1 MPQDVSTEKDESS
14 EPQPSASPRPSL
26 SSPKI
31 EAILTRLRYV
41 GDYVF
46 GGDMEAY
53 AKATG
58 FSEHWLRRILNS
70 STRLR
75 LSTFSQFVES
85 GVVNAEWMFC
95 GTGHML
101 QSAQPIDPVIGYTPP
116 APISSRHPVFD
127 TSLVAPAELK
137 PPKKRRGKIK
147 PAKPADFLPLAND
160 VFLTRSA
167 DLPVLLFITDPDVL
181 HEASDVIIEC
191 LKQKYIT
198 AIAMT
203 NEVADVDVFAAK
215 ADKHDKGS
223 VANALKLARTAGI
236 GFGECLGRWA
246 FEPGDNREASI
257 LATAYDLGMPATVHT
272 LIGESTLHLNPAIG
286 GADYGACLGAA
297 SYIDFLTFTQFIHE
311 LRLGVVITAGRHHAA
326 LKLMGTARDAASRM
340 KLPKPI
346 ALRVAEFIT
355 YRHDFNIVHYSHG
368 GEYAATFPAFL
379 TACKITYEG
388 TADDSKPRRVDRCRN
403 K

>member
-1 MPQDVSTEKDESS
+1 
-14 EPQPSASPRPSL
+14 
-26 SSPKI
+26 
-31 EAILTRLRYV
+31 
-41 GDYVF
+41 VF

-95 GTGHML
+95 GTGPML
-101 QSAQPIDPVIGYTPP
+101 QSAPPIDPVIGYTPP

-127 TSLVAPAELK
+127 TSLVKPAEIK

-147 PAKPADFLPLAND
+147 PAKPSDFLPLAND

-167 DLPVLLFITDPDVL
+167 DLPVLLFITEPAVL

-191 LKQKYIT
+191 LKHKYIT

-203 NEVADVDVFAAK
+203 NAVADFDVFAAK
-215 ADKHDKGS
+215 SDKHDKGA

-246 FEPGDNREASI
+246 FEPGDNRAASV
-257 LATAYDLGMPATVHT
+257 LATAYDLGLPATVHT
-272 LIGESTLHLNPAIG
+272 LIGESELHLNPAIG
-286 GADYGACLGAA
+286 GADYGALLGAA

-311 LRLGVVITAGRHHAA
+311 LRLGVVIEAGRRHSAST
-326 LKLMGTARDAASRM
+326 LMGIAREAASRM

-355 YRHDFNIVHYSHG
+355 FGFYPNIVHYSHR

-379 TACKITYEG
+379 QACKITYEG

>member
-14 EPQPSASPRPSL
+14 EQQPSASPKPSP

-95 GTGHML
+95 GTGPML

-116 APISSRHPVFD
+116 APIASRHPVFD
-127 TSLVAPAELK
+127 TSLVEPAELK

-147 PAKPADFLPLAND
+147 PAKPKEFLQLASD
-160 VFLTRSA
+160 IFITRSS
-167 DLPVLLFITDPDVL
+167 DGPVLLFITDPDVL
-181 HEASDVIIEC
+181 HEASGVIIEC

-203 NEVADVDVFAAK
+203 NAVADVDVFAAK
-215 ADKHDKGS
+215 TDKHDKGS

-246 FEPGDNREASI
+246 FEPGDNREASV
-257 LATAYDLGMPATVHT
+257 LATAYDLGIPVTVHT
-272 LIGESTLHLNPAIG
+272 LIGESALHMNPAIG
-286 GADYGACLGAA
+286 GADYGALLGAA
-297 SYIDFLTFTQFIHE
+297 SYIDFLVFAEFINE
-311 LRLGVVITAGRHHAA
+311 FYFGVIITAGRHHPYTQ
-326 LKLMGTARDAASRM
+326 LMRTACEASRRIPA
-340 KLPKPI
+340 PKPPM
-346 ALRVAEFIT
+346 ALRLAEFIT
-355 YRHDFNIVHYSHG
+355 FRHDFNIVHYSHG

-388 TADDSKPRRVDRCRN
+388 TADDSKPR
-403 K
+403 

>member
-1 MPQDVSTEKDESS
+1 MQQDVSTEKEESS
-14 EPQPSASPRPSL
+14 EPLLSKLPKSSRFSPRV
-26 SSPKI
+26 
-31 EAILTRLRYV
+31 AVILERLKYV
-41 GDYVF
+41 GEYVF

-70 STRLR
+70 GTGFR

-85 GVVNAEWMFC
+85 GVVNAEWLFC
-95 GTGHML
+95 GTGPMMP
-101 QSAQPIDPVIGYTPP
+101 SPPAIDPVAGYTPP
-116 APISSRHPVFD
+116 TPISSRHPVFD
-127 TSLVAPAELK
+127 TSLVKPAELK

-160 VFLTRSA
+160 VFLNRSA
-167 DLPVLLFITDPDVL
+167 YMPVLLFITDPDVL

-198 AIAMT
+198 AVAMT
-203 NEVADVDVFAAK
+203 NAVADVDVFAAK

-223 VANALKLARTAGI
+223 VANALKLARGAGI

-246 FEPGDNREASI
+246 FEPGDNREASV
-257 LATAYDLGMPATVHT
+257 LATAYDLGIPVTVHT
-272 LIGESTLHLNPAIG
+272 LIGESALHLNPAIG
-286 GADYGACLGAA
+286 GADYGAFLGAA
-297 SYIDFLTFTQFIHE
+297 SYIDFLVFTEFIHE
-311 LRLGVVITAGRHHAA
+311 LCYGVIITAGQQHAA
-326 LKLMGTARDAASRM
+326 LKLMGIARDAASRM
-340 KLPKPI
+340 KLPAPF

-355 YRHDFNIVHYSHG
+355 FNFHPNIVHYSHK

-379 TACKITYEG
+379 QACKITYEG
-388 TADDSKPRRVDRCRN
+388 RSDDSKPR
-403 K
+403 

>member
-1 MPQDVSTEKDESS
+1 
-14 EPQPSASPRPSL
+14 
-26 SSPKI
+26 
-31 EAILTRLRYV
+31 
-41 GDYVF
+41 
-46 GGDMEAY
+46 MEAY

-95 GTGHML
+95 GTGPML
-101 QSAQPIDPVIGYTPP
+101 QSAPPIDPVIGYTPP

-127 TSLVAPAELK
+127 TSLVKPAEIK

-147 PAKPADFLPLAND
+147 PAKPSDFLPLAND

-167 DLPVLLFITDPDVL
+167 DLPVLLFITEPAVL

-191 LKQKYIT
+191 LKHKYIT

-203 NEVADVDVFAAK
+203 NAVADFDVFAAK
-215 ADKHDKGS
+215 SDKHDKGA

-246 FEPGDNREASI
+246 FEPGDNRAASV
-257 LATAYDLGMPATVHT
+257 LATAYDLGLPATVHT
-272 LIGESTLHLNPAIG
+272 LIGESELHLNPAIG
-286 GADYGACLGAA
+286 GADYGALLGAA

-311 LRLGVVITAGRHHAA
+311 LRLGVVIEAGRRHSAST
-326 LKLMGTARDAASRM
+326 LMGIAREAASRM

-355 YRHDFNIVHYSHG
+355 FGFYPNIVHYSHR

-379 TACKITYEG
+379 QACKITYEG